1 MLQDLQ
7 KNTVVNEQGRQVVVV
22 PHNMRRFD
30 GAFIQDALYK
40 QGCSLEKIL
49 NQGAKMSFECGNLV
63 FKDSLNFFKM
73 PLEKLPATFN
83 LRELHKGY
91 FPYTYIR
98 PEYYSYGGLYPPAD
112 TYKPDLMSEK
122 KRKAFLTW
130 HADKVE
136 TGAVFDYQKQLSAYL
151 KSDVQVLKEACLA
164 FLREMEDLTGVNP
177 LTSCVTITS
186 TAFRVFQK
194 MFLKPDL
201 IALEPRNGWRKHQVN
216 QSQEPIEWLEFED
229 SKVGGM
235 GRIQHVRFSR
245 DGEVK
250 VLTPAQAYF
259 VDGFDQETRT
269 VYEFHG
275 CWYHGCK
282 WCFKK
287 KERCHEKLSP
297 RSNRR
302 GSL

>member
-1 MLQDLQ
+1 
-7 KNTVVNEQGRQVVVV
+7 
-22 PHNMRRFD
+22 MRRFD

-40 QGCSLEKIL
+40 QGCSLDKIL

-91 FPYTYIR
+91 FLYTYIR
-98 PEYYSYGGLYPPAD
+98 PEYYSYGGPYPPAD

-122 KRKAFLTW
+122 TRKAFLTW

-136 TGAVFDYQKQLSAYL
+136 SGAVFDYQKQLSAYL
-151 KSDVQVLKEACLA
+151 KSDVQFLKEACLA

-177 LTSCVTITS
+177 LTSCVTIAS

-201 IALEPRNGWRKHQVN
+201 IALEPPQRMAKTP
-216 QSQEPIEWLEFED
+216 SQP
-229 SKVGGM
+229 K
-235 GRIQHVRFSR
+235 SR
-245 DGEVK
+245 
-250 VLTPAQAYF
+250 T
-259 VDGFDQETRT
+259 
-269 VYEFHG
+269 H
-275 CWYHGCK
+275 
-282 WCFKK
+282 
-287 KERCHEKLSP
+287 
-297 RSNRR
+297 
-302 GSL
+302 